1 MFASR
6 YGFGVHDGPFG
17 FSTDEAADVVD
28 FCLGRVVKAYGY
40 FFVGG
45 VVAGFYVVLPCK
57 FQGVSCFDGSCIG
70 SRFDVEACVQCGDAQ
85 FVLPAGD
92 VSACDVPCVF
102 VCFVRHVCREFGDV
116 CGVAFDGGVVIDGV
130 VQVRRV
136 DFVFHVP
143 ACDFGFNNVS
153 IAYKC
158 HGLASGLVRFY
169 GLGRVGSISD
179 LEFGFRVGDGCGGIV
194 DVGDDVTGHLAC
206 QFGFVD
212 AIGDFSSRKAY
223 GHGVIN
229 GGKFYGRRGRS
240 SQGHVFCRGTRFEVE
255 ARFEVLDGG
264 AVVDGVVDVGLEFCL
279 VDAYVE
285 SACVDGGL
293 DVGVSCNGNGASCFD
308 GLGSCCCVFQG
319 PALS

>member
-1 MFASR
+1 MFASW

-45 VVAGFYVVLPCK
+45 VVAGFYVVLPGK

-92 VSACDVPCVF
+92 VSACDVSCVF
-102 VCFVRHVCREFGDV
+102 VCLVCYVCREFGDV

-153 IAYKC
+153 IAYEC
-158 HGLASGLVRFY
+158 HGLASGFVRFH
-169 GLGRVGSISD
+169 GLRRVGPISD
-179 LEFGFRVGDGCGGIV
+179 LEFGFRVGDGGCGIV

-212 AIGDFSSRKAY
+212 AVGDFPAGKAY
-223 GHGVIN
+223 GQGVISYSE
-229 GGKFYGRRGRS
+229 FYGRRGRS
-240 SQGHVFCRGTRFEVE
+240 SQGHVFCRGARFQFEACFEVI
-255 ARFEVLDGG
+255 DC
-264 AVVDGVVDVGLEFCL
+264 AVVVDF
-279 VDAYVE
+279 A
-285 SACVDGGL
+285 VDGSFEFGLVHGEFEAAVVYSAL
-293 DVGVSCNGNGASCFD
+293 DVAVSCNGDGIIGFD
-308 GLGSCCCVFQG
+308 GLGSCCCVF
-319 PALS
+319 